1 MVSQKVVI
9 PAQAGI
15 QGIYKALKRLDS
27 HFHGMTEKWLFGLFT
42 RPSIFVK

>member
-15 QGIYKALKRLDS
+15 QGLGKALKRLDS
-27 HFHGMTEKWLFGLFT
+27 RFHGNDGET
-42 RPSIFVK
+42 RLCGFLQNHQF